1 LTLVY
6 LYVYSRKEKNL
17 KAKQLYL
24 GLLESFNRTDIVLG
38 STEPANYA
46 GSYTA
51 VFKEIVDTEISM
63 YRSYRT
69 VTIDTI
75 TIAPRT
81 KITTA
86 MQMLWLLKLTGS
98 QEQEGGLRN

>member
-1 LTLVY
+1 MRFVSVACYTY
-6 LYVYSRKEKNL
+6 N
-17 KAKQLYL
+17 QI
-24 GLLESFNRTDIVLG
+24 GWQNRVK
-38 STEPANYA
+38 SVSHPTEPANYR
-46 GSYTA
+46 GSYTT